1 MSCQSCQSSTP
12 KTSCSSCYEARLWLG
27 LDNDNRSIIGTL
39 DGIPIQPIPLKP
51 AFQTLESTTSL
62 KYDPDVRSLVFE
74 NERSIKGIGSPDYVS
89 SREILGG
96 AILPEIGG
104 VGQMVESGL
113 ASVWRTDDDLELQFV
128 VPTPLESGESGA
140 GFLTYVASP
149 NTPGHNYK
157 LIQPDTGGQDS
168 IFIGRSDGST
178 KFEAPISTPL
188 TVAATALVN
197 GTGIFNGAPSVNGT
211 TDTNYRYQTM
221 GTSQVVTNTSGS
233 KVEVELAF
241 RISLSA
247 AAGHTGV
254 YARLING
261 GSDYKT
267 TFAEGGS
274 NIKTELSLGGQV
286 KYTVALSPNQRAQFE
301 FGIWAN
307 QPGNIT
313 AVIGSLTE
321 SGNQVSLPVINI
333 RRII

>member
-1 MSCQSCQSSTP
+1 MSCENCQTP
-12 KTSCSSCYEARLWLG
+12 NASCYEARLWLG
-27 LDNDNRSIIGTL
+27 LDNNNRSIIGTL
-39 DGIPIQPIPLKP
+39 DGRPIQPIELKP
-51 AFQTLESTTSL
+51 AFQALESTTAL

-74 NERSIKGIGSPDYVS
+74 NERSIKGVGSPDYVS

-96 AILPEIGG
+96 AILPELGG
-104 VGQMVESGL
+104 VGQMVDTGL
-113 ASVWRTDDDLELQFV
+113 ASVWRNGDDLELQFV
-128 VPTPLESGESGA
+128 TPTPLESGETGA
-140 GFLTYVASP
+140 GFLTYVANP

-168 IFIGRSDGST
+168 IFLGRSDGST
-178 KFEAPISTPL
+178 KFEAPIASPVS
-188 TVAATALVN
+188 VAVTDLIN
-197 GTGIFNGAPSVNGT
+197 DTGVFSGAPSVNGT

-221 GTSQVVTNTSGS
+221 GTSQVITNTSGS
-233 KVEVELAF
+233 KVEVELSF

-254 YARLING
+254 YARLVNG

-267 TFAEGGS
+267 TFAEGGT
-274 NIKTELSLGGQV
+274 NIKTEVSLGGQV
-286 KYTVALSPNQRAQFE
+286 SYTVTLLPNQRAQFE
-301 FGIWAN
+301 FGVWAN

-321 SGNQVSLPVINI
+321 GGNQVSLPLINI

>member
-1 MSCQSCQSSTP
+1 MSCQNCQSP
-12 KTSCSSCYEARLWLG
+12 NASCYEAQLWLG
-27 LDNDNRSIIGTL
+27 LDNKNRSIIGTL
-39 DGIPIQPIPLKP
+39 DGKPIQPIELRP
-51 AFQTLESTTSL
+51 AFQALESTTAL
-62 KYDPDVRSLVFE
+62 KYDPDVRSLVFQ
-74 NERSIKGIGSPDYVS
+74 NERSVKGQGAPDYIS

-104 VGQMVESGL
+104 VGQMVENGL
-113 ASVWRTDDDLELQFV
+113 ASVWRTGDDLELQFV

-140 GFLTYVASP
+140 GFLTYVANP

-178 KFEAPISTPL
+178 KFEAPIATPL
-188 TVAATALVN
+188 TVALTDLIN
-197 GTGIFNGAPSVNGT
+197 DTGIFSGAPSVNGT

-233 KVEVELAF
+233 KVEVELSF
-241 RISLSA
+241 RVSLSA

-254 YARLING
+254 YARLVNG

-274 NIKTELSLGGQV
+274 NIKTEISLGGQV
-286 KYTVALSPNQRAQFE
+286 KYTVTLSPNQRAQFE
-301 FGIWAN
+301 FGVWAN

-321 SGNQVSLPVINI
+321 GGNQVSLPVINI

>member
-1 MSCQSCQSSTP
+1 MSCENCQTP
-12 KTSCSSCYEARLWLG
+12 NASCYEARLWLG
-27 LDNDNRSIIGTL
+27 LDNNNRSIIGTL
-39 DGIPIQPIPLKP
+39 DGRPIQPIELKP
-51 AFQTLESTTSL
+51 AFQALESTTAL

-96 AILPEIGG
+96 AILPELGG
-104 VGQMVESGL
+104 VGQMVDTGL
-113 ASVWRTDDDLELQFV
+113 ASVWRNGDDLELQFV
-128 VPTPLESGESGA
+128 TPTPLESGETGA
-140 GFLTYVASP
+140 GFLTYVANP

-168 IFIGRSDGST
+168 IFLGRSDGST
-178 KFEAPISTPL
+178 KFEAPITSPVSVAVTDLINDTGVFSGTP
-188 TVAATALVN
+188 T
-197 GTGIFNGAPSVNGT
+197 VNGT

-221 GTSQVVTNTSGS
+221 GTSQVITNTSGS
-233 KVEVELAF
+233 KVEVELSF
-241 RISLSA
+241 RVSLSA

-254 YARLING
+254 YARLVNG

-274 NIKTELSLGGQV
+274 NIKTEISLGGQV
-286 KYTVALSPNQRAQFE
+286 KYTVTLSPNQRAQFE
-301 FGIWAN
+301 FGVWAN

-321 SGNQVSLPVINI
+321 GGNQVSLPVINI